1 MTMKNICKYI
11 VAAVMLLL
19 PSLAGAQALPFVAVE
34 FNAAS
39 LGKAGADIVETRS
52 AAHSAF
58 SNAAAIP
65 FAETDLDVAAGYT
78 MWGPT
83 SGNVIMASGA
93 YNLKG
98 KLGVAAGF
106 SYGMNPAY
114 NITNNGGTGS
124 GTFTPSDMHLG
135 VGVSYRF
142 LDFLSVGANV
152 GYATSTLTKDIS
164 YGAVTADVFVMGSFA
179 GLKVALGASNL
190 GTSVTSANGVSS
202 PLPSSVTLGA
212 GYGKTFADKHGID
225 ILLDA
230 DYFLAGSIA
239 AALGAQYTF
248 NDFVSVRAGY
258 RYGGD
263 SPMPSFAS
271 VGAGVKFAGVKL
283 DLAYV
288 LGSEVMGNTLAV
300 GLGYCF

>member
-1 MTMKNICKYI
+1 MKNIYKYT
-11 VAAVMLLL
+11 VAIAMLLL
-19 PSLAGAQALPFVAVE
+19 PALAGAQALPFVAAE

-83 SGNVIMASGA
+83 SGNVIMTEGA

-114 NITNNGGTGS
+114 NITNKGGAVS
-124 GTFTPSDMHLG
+124 GTFAPSDMHLG
-135 VGVSYRF
+135 VGLSYRF
-142 LDFLSVGANV
+142 LGFLSLGANV
-152 GYATSTLTKDIS
+152 GYAASSLTKDIS
-164 YGAVTADVFVMGSFA
+164 YGAVTANVFVMGSFA
-179 GLKVALGASNL
+179 GLKVAIGASNL
-190 GTSVTSANGVSS
+190 GTSVTSVNGVTSH
-202 PLPSSVTLGA
+202 LPSSVTLGA
-212 GYGKTFADKHGID
+212 GYGKIYAEKHGAD

-239 AALGAQYTF
+239 TALGVQYSF
-248 NDFVSVRAGY
+248 DDLVFVRAGY

-263 SPMPSFAS
+263 SPVPSFAS

-283 DLAYV
+283 DIAYV
-288 LGSEVMGNTLAV
+288 LGSEVVGNTLGV